1 MPESSPWDDIA
12 VPGADFNVRQ
22 VAVGTAVPCFWG
34 RDAGGA
40 CLFIVATISRLD
52 ILEMFKGIWPFIL
65 VALGVLS
72 LLILFPS
79 LTLWLPRL
87 LK

>member
-1 MPESSPWDDIA
+1 
-12 VPGADFNVRQ
+12 
-22 VAVGTAVPCFWG
+22 
-34 RDAGGA
+34 
-40 CLFIVATISRLD
+40 
-52 ILEMFKGIWPFIL
+52 MFKGIWPFIL

-87 LK
+87 LN

>member
-1 MPESSPWDDIA
+1 M
-12 VPGADFNVRQ
+12 
-22 VAVGTAVPCFWG
+22 
-34 RDAGGA
+34 GA

-65 VALGVLS
+65 LALGVLS

-87 LK
+87 LN